1 MVLSACQ
8 TGIGSVGNGD
18 ELIGMSRAL
27 LFAGARSFVLS
38 RWKVDAAST
47 ALWMQTFHA
56 EAQRQPLGEAARRA
70 IVAVRPI
77 PPLPI
82 PIIGRRSCWSADE
95 PCRSLGRC
103 RRPTCNRSACIGGP
117 GP

>member
-1 MVLSACQ
+1 MFGLPLDRANLVVLSACQ

-56 EAQRQPLGEAARRA
+56 EAQRHPLGEAARRA
-70 IVAVRPI
+70 IVAVRSNPAFAD
-77 PPLPI
+77 PHYWAPFMLV
-82 PIIGRRSCWSADE
+82 GR
-95 PCRSLGRC
+95 
-103 RRPTCNRSACIGGP
+103 
-117 GP
+117 

>member
-1 MVLSACQ
+1 M
-8 TGIGSVGNGD
+8 GNGD

-56 EAQRQPLGEAARRA
+56 EAQHHPLAEAARRA
-70 IVAVRPI
+70 IGAVRSNPAFAD
-77 PPLPI
+77 PHHWAPFMLV
-82 PIIGRRSCWSADE
+82 GR
-95 PCRSLGRC
+95 
-103 RRPTCNRSACIGGP
+103 
-117 GP
+117 